1 MWLNHLKESSNSTA
15 HTKIIRGVWLLYL
28 VITIKMGPEI
38 LLTLCL
44 VLLNGFFVAAEFAIV
59 KVRISQIQVKA
70 ANSFT
75 GRIAESVV
83 SNLDGYLAA
92 TQLGITLASLG
103 LGWIGEDVMT
113 KLILS
118 AMEGLRVPVD
128 EALAHR
134 IALPIAFSVITVLH
148 IVFGELAPKTLA
160 IRYPTSTTLY
170 TSVPLK
176 AFYFVFRPFIYILN
190 GLANFILRLIGI
202 QPVPHAEIH
211 SEDELKL
218 IIAESAEGGAIRASE
233 RELIQNVFDFD
244 DRTVRQV
251 LKPRNQI
258 AAINVA
264 MPIDEAIDYAIQEGY
279 SRYPVYEGSMD
290 NIIGFILTKDLLA
303 TLRTQHRQVDFRSMI
318 RELLFIS
325 SSKKISQ
332 VLRQFQEQKN
342 QMAIVVNEFGGMVG
356 LVTLEDIIEELVGD
370 IQDETDTEMP
380 IVEKVSDK
388 IFRIQ
393 AQHPL
398 DEINAFLPTPLP
410 ESESYIT
417 LAGLIMEHSEELP
430 EEGQELIIHPYQV
443 RIIDMVQNSPS
454 VIEMLFLDVP
464 SREGEE

>member
-1 MWLNHLKESSNSTA
+1 
-15 HTKIIRGVWLLYL
+15 
-28 VITIKMGPEI
+28 MGPDI
-38 LLTLCL
+38 LLTVLL
-44 VLLNGFFVAAEFAIV
+44 VFLNGFFVAAEFAIV

-70 ANSFT
+70 SESFA
-75 GRIAESVV
+75 GRIAEGVV
-83 SNLDGYLAA
+83 NNLDGYLAA

-103 LGWIGEDVMT
+103 LGWVGEDVMT
-113 KLILS
+113 KLILG
-118 AMEGLRVPVD
+118 AMEGMNIHLD

-134 IALPIAFSVITVLH
+134 IALPIAFAVITVMH
-148 IVFGELAPKTLA
+148 IVFGELAPKSLA

-170 TSVPLK
+170 TSLPLR

-190 GLANFILRLIGI
+190 GFANFILKSIGI

-258 AAINVA
+258 SAINVA
-264 MPIDEAIDYAIQEGY
+264 MPIDDAIDYAIQEGY
-279 SRYPVYEGSMD
+279 SRYPVYEENMD
-290 NIIGFILTKDLLA
+290 NILGFILTKDLLA
-303 TLRTQHRQVDFRSMI
+303 TLRGNRQGTLRSMT

-342 QMAIVVNEFGGMVG
+342 QMAIVVNEFGGIVG
-356 LVTLEDIIEELVGD
+356 LLTLEDIIEELVGD

-380 IVEKVSDK
+380 IVEKISDSV
-388 IFRIQ
+388 FRVH
-393 AQHPL
+393 AQHPV
-398 DEINAFLPTPLP
+398 DEINAFLPFPLQ

-417 LAGLIMEHSEELP
+417 LAGLIMEQSDELP

-443 RIIDMVQNSPS
+443 RIVDMIQNSPS
-454 VIEMLFLDVP
+454 IIELLLLDVP
-464 SREGEE
+464 SRDKDE

>member
-1 MWLNHLKESSNSTA
+1 
-15 HTKIIRGVWLLYL
+15 
-28 VITIKMGPEI
+28 MGPEI
-38 LLTLCL
+38 LLTIFL
-44 VLLNGFFVAAEFAIV
+44 VILNGFFVAAEFAIV
-59 KVRISQIQVKA
+59 KVRISQLQVKA
-70 ANSFT
+70 GSSFT
-75 GRIAESVV
+75 ARIAESVV
-83 SNLDGYLAA
+83 GNLDGYLAA

-113 KLILS
+113 KLILG
-118 AMEGLRVPVD
+118 AMNGLNIQMT

-148 IVFGELAPKTLA
+148 IVFGELAPKSLA

-190 GLANFILRLIGI
+190 GFANFILRMVGI
-202 QPVPHAEIH
+202 QPVAHAEIH

-279 SRYPVYEGSMD
+279 SRYPVYESNMD
-290 NIIGFILTKDLLA
+290 TIIGFILTKDLLA
-303 TLRTQHRQVDFRSMI
+303 TLRHEHRPADFRGMI

-342 QMAIVVNEFGGMVG
+342 QMAIVVNEFGGIIG
-356 LVTLEDIIEELVGD
+356 LLTLEDIIEELVGD

-380 IVEKVSDK
+380 IVEKVSDTVY
-388 IFRIQ
+388 RIQ
-393 AQHPL
+393 AQHPV
-398 DEINAFLPTPLP
+398 DEINNFLPSPLP
-410 ESESYIT
+410 ESENYIT
-417 LAGLIMEHSEELP
+417 LAGLIMEQSEELP
-430 EEGQELIIHPYQV
+430 EEGQELFIHPYQV
-443 RIIDMVQNSPS
+443 RIVNLVQNSPS
-454 VIEMLFLDVP
+454 VIEAVVLDVP
-464 SREGEE
+464 GGGEAEDN

>member
-1 MWLNHLKESSNSTA
+1 
-15 HTKIIRGVWLLYL
+15 
-28 VITIKMGPEI
+28 MGPDI
-38 LLTLCL
+38 LLTVFL
-44 VLLNGFFVAAEFAIV
+44 VFLNGFFVAAEFAIV

-70 ANSFT
+70 SESFA
-75 GRIAESVV
+75 GRIAEGVV
-83 SNLDGYLAA
+83 NNLDGYLAA

-103 LGWIGEDVMT
+103 LGWVGEDVMT
-113 KLILS
+113 KLIIGS
-118 AMEGLRVPVD
+118 MEGLNLHLD

-134 IALPIAFSVITVLH
+134 IALPIAFAVITVMH
-148 IVFGELAPKTLA
+148 IVFGELAPKSLA

-170 TSVPLK
+170 TSLPLR

-190 GLANFILRLIGI
+190 GFANFILKSIGI

-258 AAINVA
+258 SAINVA
-264 MPIDEAIDYAIQEGY
+264 MPIDDAIDYAIQEGY
-279 SRYPVYEGSMD
+279 SRYPVYEENMD
-290 NIIGFILTKDLLA
+290 NILGFILTKDLLA
-303 TLRTQHRQVDFRSMI
+303 TLRGNRQGTLRSMT

-342 QMAIVVNEFGGMVG
+342 QMAIVVNEFGGIVG
-356 LVTLEDIIEELVGD
+356 LLTLEDIIEELVGD

-380 IVEKVSDK
+380 IVEKISDNV
-388 IFRIQ
+388 FRVH
-393 AQHPL
+393 AQHPV
-398 DEINAFLPTPLP
+398 DEINAFLPFPLQ

-417 LAGLIMEHSEELP
+417 LAGLIMEQSDELP

-443 RIIDMVQNSPS
+443 RIIDMIQNSPS
-454 VIEMLFLDVP
+454 IIELLLLDVP
-464 SREGEE
+464 SRDKDE

>member
-1 MWLNHLKESSNSTA
+1 
-15 HTKIIRGVWLLYL
+15 
-28 VITIKMGPEI
+28 MGPEI
-38 LLTLCL
+38 LLTILL

-70 ANSFT
+70 SSSFAA
-75 GRIAESVV
+75 RIAENVV
-83 SNLDGYLAA
+83 GNLDGYLAA

-103 LGWIGEDVMT
+103 LGWVGEDVMT

-118 AMEGLRVPVD
+118 AMEGLNLKVDPV
-128 EALAHR
+128 LAHR
-134 IALPIAFSVITVLH
+134 IALPAAFSVITVLH

-160 IRYPTSTTLY
+160 IRYPTATTLY

-190 GLANFILRLIGI
+190 GFANIILKLFGI

-258 AAINVA
+258 SAINVA
-264 MPIDEAIDYAIQEGY
+264 TPIDDAIDYAIQEGY
-279 SRYPVYEGSMD
+279 SRYPVYEDNMD
-290 NIIGFILTKDLLA
+290 NILGFILTKDLLA
-303 TLRTQHRQVDFRSMI
+303 TLRGDRKATLRSMT

-342 QMAIVVNEFGGMVG
+342 QMAIVVNEFGGIVG
-356 LVTLEDIIEELVGD
+356 LLTLEDIIEELVGD

-380 IVEKVSDK
+380 IVEKISDK
-388 IFRIQ
+388 VFRIH
-393 AQHPL
+393 AQHPV
-398 DEINAFLPTPLP
+398 DEINNFLPFPLQ
-410 ESESYIT
+410 ESETYIT
-417 LAGLIMEHSEELP
+417 LAGLIMEQSEELP

-443 RIIDMVQNSPS
+443 RIVDMIQNSPS
-454 VIEMLFLDVP
+454 IIEVTILDVP
-464 SREGEE
+464 SGVPDEV